1 MVEETRG
8 FCTALPRL
16 CFCGSAFGVEEVR
29 VSPGSCGEQM
39 QMQTPEGVLMLAGP
53 CDGENQCADTGGS
66 ELVAADLGGLN
77 VSALHSGDLKML
89 R

>member
-1 MVEETRG
+1 MAGASLWLRKRVDSAESSPG
-8 FCTALPRL
+8 CV
-16 CFCGSAFGVEEVR
+16 CGSAFRVEEVR

-66 ELVAADLGGLN
+66 QLVAATSVG
-77 VSALHSGDLKML
+77 
-89 R
+89 